1 MRNHEIK
8 IALVLLALLVTLGL
22 LVGGQKIYHERMIE
36 KPVVTKLL
44 ALHYIDEAVLINTKG
59 MNTIKVHIKQP
70 GNLKQ
75 EYNEID
81 QVMAEEFAKRNY
93 QIDIADQRD
102 PFLQNEL
109 DKLELA
115 FYEAIAQNRYIELE
129 QRFAE
134 AAGKEK
140 FNYQLQI
147 VQQRLNVKISRGD
160 KFLYEI
166 IDRPNP
172 ESISANNGV

>member
-22 LVGGQKIYHERMIE
+22 LVGGQKIYHARMIE

-44 ALHYIDEAVLINTKG
+44 ALNYIDEAVLINTKG

-81 QVMAEEFAKRNY
+81 QVMAGKFAKWNY
-93 QIDIADQRD
+93 EIDISDQRE
-102 PFLQNEL
+102 PFLQNQF

-115 FYEAIAQNRYIELE
+115 LYEAIAQNQYLELE
-129 QRFAE
+129 QRFTE
-134 AAGKEK
+134 AAGKEN

-147 VQQRLNVKISRGD
+147 DQQRLYVQIRQGD

-166 IDRPNP
+166 IDRHNP
-172 ESISANNGV
+172 DSISSK